1 MEENKYSRWI
11 GTERFTTRRPV
22 SQGILKRG
30 YDSGK
35 KFVENWD
42 SFPHRLSKILE
53 MVTMKLTKRLCFSLY
68 IFIDRLLKGK

>member
-35 KFVENWD
+35 KFVENLD
-42 SFPHRLSKILE
+42 SFPHRLSKRLEMVTKRLE
-53 MVTMKLTKRLCFSLY
+53 MVTMKLTKSMLFSLY
-68 IFIDRLLKGK
+68 FYW